1 MNLRFKLYYKDVAEG
16 DIVVA
21 RDPTRPRQLI
31 CKRVRGVEGDRIP
44 LEYRVARRFVP
55 EGAVWV
61 EGDNSL
67 NSRDSRHYGPLPLGK
82 FVNSA
87 EMIVR
92 NDCETDRASAALI
105 VKRETS

>member
-1 MNLRFKLYYKDVAEG
+1 VVKRVGFTGYIRCALPLLPAFLGYKDVAEG

-21 RDPTRPRQLI
+21 RDPTCPRQLI

-67 NSRDSRHYGPLPLGK
+67 NSRDSRHYGPLPLG
-82 FVNSA
+82 
-87 EMIVR
+87 
-92 NDCETDRASAALI
+92 LI
-105 VKRETS
+105 RGVVVKII